1 MKIKLNRE
9 ELLNKFS
16 LASRFTSSKL
26 SSIPTLQGV
35 YFKKQGNKLH
45 LYSSNLSTFF
55 HTTINAES
63 DKDEDFVIEAKKP
76 IEFLGFLTDAKIEL
90 EKKDKQILIKS
101 EKTNGTFPLMSV
113 ADFPLPPKI
122 EEKKQ
127 KIETKFLSHNLPL
140 ILFSASADETRPA
153 LSGVNLLTNGELIL
167 VATDGFRLSLV
178 KTKKEK
184 QFPSAIIPASFLR
197 EIVHFIREEKEVDF
211 SYSDVEKVVLFAVG
225 ETEFYSR
232 LIEGEFPPFEKVI
245 PQEKKTTVK
254 LSKEEFLRNVKL
266 ISVFARDFSHIIILE
281 ISKNGVQFIPK
292 TTDAKENSSF
302 QDGEI
307 EGEKQRVAFNYKFL
321 LDFLSVV
328 DSKNIIIEILRSD
341 APVVFRLENNPDYL
355 HIIMPVRIQE

>member
-9 ELLNKFS
+9 ELINKFS

-26 SSIPTLQGV
+26 SSIQTLQGV
-35 YFKKQGNKLH
+35 YFKKQGNKIH
-45 LYSSNLSTFF
+45 LYSSNLSAFF
-55 HTTINAES
+55 HTTINIEPG
-63 DKDEDFVIEAKKP
+63 KDEEFVLETKKP
-76 IEFLGFLTDAKIEL
+76 IEFLSFLTDAKIEL

-101 EKTNGTFPLMSV
+101 EKTSGAFPLMS
-113 ADFPLPPKI
+113 ATDFPLPPKI

-127 KIETKFLSHNLPL
+127 KIGTKFLTQNLPL

-153 LSGVNLLTNGELIL
+153 LSGINLLTNGELVL
-167 VATDGFRLSLV
+167 VATDGFRLSMV

-184 QFPSAIIPASFLR
+184 QFPSAIIPAGFLR
-197 EIVHFIREEKEVDF
+197 EITHFIKEEKEVDF
-211 SYSDVEKVVLFAVG
+211 SYSAVEKVVLFAVG

-254 LSKEEFLRNVKL
+254 LDKEEFLRNIKL

-281 ISKNGVQFIPK
+281 INKDGVRFMPK
-292 TTDAKENSSF
+292 TADAKENSSF

-328 DSKNIIIEILRSD
+328 DTKNIIIEILRSD
-341 APVVFRLENNPDYL
+341 APVVFKLENNPDYL